1 MYNIIMNNPQDTFK
15 NIRSLLSNGMGKD
28 LPSNENKLPKLLT
41 NFINIAVFASLVV
54 GTIYLIKL
62 FI

>member
-1 MYNIIMNNPQDTFK
+1 M
-15 NIRSLLSNGMGKD
+15 LSNGMGKD